1 MGDRQDD
8 RLRPRSITLLL
19 KQKPINRSF
28 NTMNLLAG
36 DVMYQNLLQ
45 QDQKTGIQLHW
56 HEQELKK
63 KNIIK
68 MDMK

>member
-1 MGDRQDD
+1 
-8 RLRPRSITLLL
+8 
-19 KQKPINRSF
+19 
-28 NTMNLLAG
+28 MNLLAG

-45 QDQKTGIQLHW
+45 QIQKTGIQLHW
-56 HEQELKK
+56 HEKELKK